1 MSWKTVRLEDICVS
15 ISDGDH
21 QAPPKVNK
29 GIPFITIS
37 NIDNLNKIDFSN
49 VMYVP
54 DNYYD
59 GLDTKRKPQK
69 NDILYSVVGTFG
81 KPVYIDNDDKFVFQR
96 HIAILRPNLEKI
108 VPKFLYHIMLS
119 REFYAQADTLAIGAA
134 QRTISLTALRKMKV
148 DIPSLEMQNKI
159 TSILAKYDDLIANNN
174 KRIKILEKMAEN
186 LYQEWFV
193 RFRFPGYETAEFVD
207 GVPKAWMF
215 KRVEQIGKIVA
226 GGTPST
232 KIDEYWNG
240 DIPWL
245 TPADLSS
252 FSGIYISRG
261 SIDIS
266 ELGLRKSSAVMLP
279 TNTVLLSSRAPIGYV
294 ALAKNPIATNQGF
307 KSVICNEDT
316 VNCYYL
322 FYFFKMNKSLLESFG
337 SGATFLELSAKGL
350 SRMKILIPSF
360 DIQNKFGKFI
370 SKIADEVDMLQ
381 QQNQNL
387 IKQRD
392 YLLPRLMS
400 GKLQVK

>member
-174 KRIKILEKMAEN
+174 KRIKILEQMAEN
-186 LYQEWFV
+186 LYKEWFV

-207 GVPKAWMF
+207 GVPKDWTYIKLDEICSFCYGKMPKTEHVTKEKIGYPIFSGYNITGYYDTYMYNDTKLVLIARGVGGTGDVAMAPKKSYITNLSIIF
-215 KRVEQIGKIVA
+215 NLNNEKLLKEYLYQRFKLNNLKYLDTGAAQSQITIENLKRVKV
-226 GGTPST
+226 
-232 KIDEYWNG
+232 
-240 DIPWL
+240 
-245 TPADLSS
+245 
-252 FSGIYISRG
+252 
-261 SIDIS
+261 
-266 ELGLRKSSAVMLP
+266 
-279 TNTVLLSSRAPIGYV
+279 
-294 ALAKNPIATNQGF
+294 
-307 KSVICNEDT
+307 
-316 VNCYYL
+316 
-322 FYFFKMNKSLLESFG
+322 
-337 SGATFLELSAKGL
+337 
-350 SRMKILIPSF
+350 LIPNNNYLARFNEMVSA
-360 DIQNKFGKFI
+360 IQKEKVI
-370 SKIADEVDMLQ
+370 IESQTKKI
-381 QQNQNL
+381 

-392 YLLPRLMS
+392 LLLLRLMS
-400 GKLQVK
+400 GKLQLK

>member
-174 KRIKILEKMAEN
+174 KRIKILEQMAEN
-186 LYQEWFV
+186 LYKEWFV
-193 RFRFPGYETAEFVD
+193 RFRFPGYETA
-207 GVPKAWMF
+207 
-215 KRVEQIGKIVA
+215 
-226 GGTPST
+226 
-232 KIDEYWNG
+232 
-240 DIPWL
+240 
-245 TPADLSS
+245 
-252 FSGIYISRG
+252 
-261 SIDIS
+261 
-266 ELGLRKSSAVMLP
+266 
-279 TNTVLLSSRAPIGYV
+279 
-294 ALAKNPIATNQGF
+294 
-307 KSVICNEDT
+307 
-316 VNCYYL
+316 
-322 FYFFKMNKSLLESFG
+322 
-337 SGATFLELSAKGL
+337 
-350 SRMKILIPSF
+350 
-360 DIQNKFGKFI
+360 
-370 SKIADEVDMLQ
+370 
-381 QQNQNL
+381 
-387 IKQRD
+387 
-392 YLLPRLMS
+392 
-400 GKLQVK
+400 

>member
-1 MSWKTVRLEDICVS
+1 MSWKTVKLEDICVS

-174 KRIKILEKMAEN
+174 KRIKILEQMAEN
-186 LYQEWFV
+186 LYKEWFV

-207 GVPKAWMF
+207 GVPKGW
-215 KRVEQIGKIVA
+215 
-226 GGTPST
+226 
-232 KIDEYWNG
+232 EYQK
-240 DIPWL
+240 L
-245 TPADLSS
+245 
-252 FSGIYISRG
+252 
-261 SIDIS
+261 
-266 ELGLRKSSAVMLP
+266 
-279 TNTVLLSSRAPIGYV
+279 
-294 ALAKNPIATNQGF
+294 
-307 KSVICNEDT
+307 
-316 VNCYYL
+316 
-322 FYFFKMNKSLLESFG
+322 KSLLEIFYGKDHKKIADGDIPIFG
-337 SGATFLELSAKGL
+337 SGGIMRYGNKSLHDGEV
-350 SRMKILIPSF
+350 ILIPRKGTLNNIMYYSGKVWTVDTMFYAVSQIPNTAKYIYYTLNNFDMESYNSGAALPSMTTAILYNLKILLPDEKTLEKYDSF
-360 DIQNKFGKFI
+360 VGKLFEE
-370 SKIADEVDMLQ
+370 KECLEK
-381 QQNQNL
+381 QNQNL

-400 GKLQVK
+400 GKVQVK

>member
-108 VPKFLYHIMLS
+108 VPKFLYHITLS

-207 GVPKAWMF
+207 GVPKDWKKMNLFDVASVCYGYNF
-215 KRVEQIGKIVA
+215 SSDLFCDDKSLYPVVRIRDIVNN
-226 GGTPST
+226 
-232 KIDEYWNG
+232 Y
-240 DIPWL
+240 
-245 TPADLSS
+245 
-252 FSGIYISRG
+252 
-261 SIDIS
+261 
-266 ELGLRKSSAVMLP
+266 
-279 TNTVLLSSRAPIGYV
+279 TNTFTSEECDEKYIIENNSILVGMDGIFHTRLWTGGRAFLNQRVVKLNSMIDKLSNYQLYHAVYPQIKFWEQTISGTTV
-294 ALAKNPIATNQGF
+294 AHLGDKHL
-307 KSVICNEDT
+307 K
-316 VNCYYL
+316 
-322 FYFFKMNKSLLESFG
+322 KMSIFMPDERTLKKAFDIFENLLEQQY
-337 SGATFLELSAKGL
+337 
-350 SRMKILIPSF
+350 ILH
-360 DIQNKFGKFI
+360 K
-370 SKIADEVDMLQ
+370 
-381 QQNQNL
+381 QNQNL
-387 IKQRD
+387 IKQRN

-400 GKLQVK
+400 GNLQVK